1 MLEQS
6 FSVCAF
12 ANSEYIFLTT
22 DINEAASMI
31 NMLNEKCSLSNE
43 NVLICR
49 YCVHTHVTASDQR
62 IIKFNQYD
70 E

>member
-12 ANSEYIFLTT
+12 ANSEYIFLIR
-22 DINEAASMI
+22 DINEAAGMI
-31 NMLNEKCSLSNE
+31 NTLNEKCSLSNE

-49 YCVHTHVTASDQR
+49 YCVHTHVTAST
-62 IIKFNQYD
+62 IVNYA
-70 E
+70 